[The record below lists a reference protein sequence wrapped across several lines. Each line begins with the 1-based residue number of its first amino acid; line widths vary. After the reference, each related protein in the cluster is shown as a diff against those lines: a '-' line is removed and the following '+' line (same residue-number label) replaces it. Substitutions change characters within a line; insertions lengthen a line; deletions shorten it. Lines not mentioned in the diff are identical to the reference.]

1 MRFVEF
7 TWLVISLASQMGAEQ
22 SLLCGKIR
30 DIKPHIVRESW
41 RASKRTGG
49 IDFHGTI
56 AFQKFAWFGGWIPC
70 MFLSGSWSSQ
80 RKAGTNSGIPL
91 FRKFFSRCHFLEC
104 EYVSHPLSSCYIL
117 PRKARKSTTRAWRL
131 GILSHGAFAAQA
143 MYPFRIV
150 LANLALGFLVCVSLL
165 TTVAALAQQES
176 SVARKEAQAALE
188 SAQSLAKQ
196 ERWPEAIE
204 LYRRALALSLRNEA
218 AEIGLSDAYQG
229 VHNYEEGRSIL
240 QRARRQHPKSVAVLS
255 ALGSLEI
262 EAESFDAA
270 IEALRSAV
278 VLAPD
283 NVKLR
288 NLLGS
293 AYLSK
298 GDSAAALAQ
307 FEKVLARDPA
317 NQLAHYSRAQI
328 LAGTDQNAKALAD
341 AEQVVSAKPEYLPGR
356 ALLAKILVRL
366 KQCGPAAE
374 LLRPAANPPAL
385 DTQSLYLLGNAYE
398 CAGQTELAARVRDE
412 FAAASQADRK
422 RAEDE
427 TQSKHLAEQANEL
440 ARQNKFPDALELLK
454 QSLQKNPNNG
464 FAYSQKAKICSSM
477 HRPEEA
483 RQAIQQALALQPFQ
497 PDFLYVLGVIAAQ
510 QGKQDEALAAFEKVT
525 QINPKEADA
534 HFEIGRIWMQRKD
547 RAKALTA
554 FRKASEL
561 DPGDADYKRAVA
573 ETSTPEEIRKKN

>member
-1 MRFVEF
+1 
-7 TWLVISLASQMGAEQ
+7 
-22 SLLCGKIR
+22 
-30 DIKPHIVRESW
+30 
-41 RASKRTGG
+41 
-49 IDFHGTI
+49 
-56 AFQKFAWFGGWIPC
+56 
-70 MFLSGSWSSQ
+70 
-80 RKAGTNSGIPL
+80 
-91 FRKFFSRCHFLEC
+91 
-104 EYVSHPLSSCYIL
+104 
-117 PRKARKSTTRAWRL
+117 
-131 GILSHGAFAAQA
+131 

-150 LANLALGFLVCVSLL
+150 RTNFVLCFLVCVSPRASGAPP
-165 TTVAALAQQES
+165 TQKES
-176 SVARKEAQAALE
+176 SSPRNEAQAALE

-196 ERWPEAIE
+196 ERWPETIE
-204 LYRRALALSLRNEA
+204 LYRRALALSPRNEVT
-218 AEIGLSDAYQG
+218 ELGLSDAYRS
-229 VHNYEEGRSIL
+229 VHNYEEARSIL

-255 ALGSLEI
+255 ALGSLET
-262 EAESFDAA
+262 EAESYDAA

-283 NVKLR
+283 DVKLG

-307 FEKVLARDPA
+307 FEKVLAQDPA

-328 LAGTDQNAKALAD
+328 FADTDQNAKALAD

-366 KQCGPAAE
+366 KQCERAAE
-374 LLRPAANPPAL
+374 LLRPAANPSAL
-385 DTQSLYLLGNAYE
+385 DTRSLFLLGNAYE
-398 CAGQTELAARVRDE
+398 CAEQTELAARVRDE

-422 RAEDE
+422 YAEDE
-427 TQSKHLAEQANEL
+427 TQSKHLVEQANEL
-440 ARQNKFPDALELLK
+440 ARQNRFPDALELLK
-454 QSLQKNPNNG
+454 QALEKNPKNG
-464 FAYSQKAKICSSM
+464 FAYSQKAKIYFSM
-477 HRPEEA
+477 RQPDEA

-547 RAKALTA
+547 RAKALAA

-573 ETSTPEEIRKKN
+573 ETSRPEEIKKKN